1 MNSEF
6 GALGFP
12 GNGSESNPFRI
23 EELEIVGSE
32 FVGCITIG
40 GSVTAYYEIRDCRLS
55 NSSAAAAIQL
65 VAGHGLID
73 ACEIHDC
80 TIGVSL
86 GGGVQRIESAE
97 IYNCSLGIHATVG
110 FEMDLSEIHDCEN
123 CVNTLQT
130 DDIVVH
136 NCVFSDNGQLGFDEA
151 TGLILTGNTFNATGV
166 WIGNSVGLTV
176 TDNTFR
182 VEQTLD
188 QLSIT
193 YSQSGT
199 VNNNVFTINALA
211 GLRLQGS
218 TDLIIANCQFTAPNP
233 GGSLGIDSRGFEGMS
248 DITIEDCTFENVGCH
263 AGFCETGLV
272 VTRCALS
279 EGGILVLD
287 SPGAEVTSNSIT
299 WGSIDVSDSCQDS
312 LIFNNTLTHCMDHG
326 IRVLENNTGIVVSSN
341 YMRGAMTSLRYG
353 ISIESNDVVAR
364 YNEIENFDAGIHI
377 SEANSS
383 DIYNNTVHGNNIGI
397 QLAEG
402 CSFNHLYYNILY
414 DNAQNAKDDGSD
426 NVWDDGIMLGNYW
439 SNVAVPGEYRI
450 PGTAESVD
458 RYAQPYSTGLAIPLE
473 VLVAITVCG
482 VFGVL
487 AAVVVRMKRT

>member
-1 MNSEF
+1 
-6 GALGFP
+6 
-12 GNGSESNPFRI
+12 
-23 EELEIVGSE
+23 
-32 FVGCITIG
+32 
-40 GSVTAYYEIRDCRLS
+40 
-55 NSSAAAAIQL
+55 
-65 VAGHGLID
+65 
-73 ACEIHDC
+73 
-80 TIGVSL
+80 
-86 GGGVQRIESAE
+86 
-97 IYNCSLGIHATVG
+97 
-110 FEMDLSEIHDCEN
+110 
-123 CVNTLQT
+123 
-130 DDIVVH
+130 
-136 NCVFSDNGQLGFDEA
+136 
-151 TGLILTGNTFNATGV
+151 
-166 WIGNSVGLTV
+166 
-176 TDNTFR
+176 
-182 VEQTLD
+182 
-188 QLSIT
+188 
-193 YSQSGT
+193 
-199 VNNNVFTINALA
+199 
-211 GLRLQGS
+211 
-218 TDLIIANCQFTAPNP
+218 
-233 GGSLGIDSRGFEGMS
+233 
-248 DITIEDCTFENVGCH
+248 
-263 AGFCETGLV
+263 
-272 VTRCALS
+272 
-279 EGGILVLD
+279 
-287 SPGAEVTSNSIT
+287 
-299 WGSIDVSDSCQDS
+299 
-312 LIFNNTLTHCMDHG
+312 MDHG